1 MKRLFTLIALLVVSG
16 IISPVHAREFPIPKD
31 FVFDGHKD
39 LKQYT
44 PYILPCISWLQ
55 ETPLNEDIEGR
66 AKINF
71 FVLTWLQ
78 INPDLSISLPE
89 YSYKL
94 NGINRDLLYLFLE
107 GWIKYTLETKDTAI
121 VACSMA
127 GLNTMLDYYLAGK
140 AASIGKIEFLD
151 NMALLRKD
159 GRLKGLFDTGHVAK
173 NTFIYLKAPYNRNEF
188 RYEENY
194 FGFHYYTINLLNPRA
209 IKYRYMLDGYYN
221 DWIETTDGSVTY
233 PRLPPG
239 TYTFK
244 VQASM
249 YPDFGNAPESSYS
262 FTIKKPY
269 WMEYWFIALV
279 AGLVVLLI
287 YYIIKQRE
295 KSLKNLA
302 MLQQERVIFEYEHL
316 KSQVNPHFLFN
327 TLNTLANLIAKD
339 QEKAISYTEDL
350 SRLYQQILAYRDNDL
365 ILLSEEI
372 AILDNY
378 ILIQRGRFSDALKL
392 NIDISSTILK
402 TKKIVPMA
410 LQILIENAIKHNVVS
425 ASEPLVI
432 YITTDDLEIVISNK
446 VRPKMSREK
455 GEGLG
460 LVNIKKRYELLT
472 KKTVVYG
479 LQDDEFVV
487 RLPLL

>member
-1 MKRLFTLIALLVVSG
+1 MKRLLTLIALLAITG
-16 IISPVHAREFPIPKD
+16 ILSPVSAREFPIPKD
-31 FVFDGHKD
+31 FVFNGHKD

-44 PYILPCISWLQ
+44 PYVLPCIDWLK
-55 ETPLNEDIEGR
+55 ETPLNEDPNGR

-140 AASIGKIEFLD
+140 ASSVGKIEFLD
-151 NMALLRKD
+151 NMALLRKE
-159 GRLKGLFDTGHVAK
+159 GKLKGLFDTIHSAK
-173 NTFIYLKAPYNRNEF
+173 NTFIYLKAPYTRTEF
-188 RYEENY
+188 KYEENY

-209 IKYRYMLDGYYN
+209 IKYRYMLEGYYN
-221 DWIETTDGSVTY
+221 DWIVTTDGSVTY

-239 TYTFK
+239 TYNFK

-249 YPDFGNAPESSYS
+249 YSDFENAPEATYS
-262 FTIKKPY
+262 FTIQKPY
-269 WMEYWFIALV
+269 WMEYWFITLIV
-279 AGLVVLLI
+279 GLVISLI

-372 AILDNY
+372 AILNNY
-378 ILIQRGRFSDALKL
+378 ILIQKGRFSDALKL

-432 YITTDDLEIVISNK
+432 YITTDEYEIVISNK

-460 LVNIKKRYELLT
+460 LINIKKRYELLT
-472 KKTVVYG
+472 KKTVIYG

>member
-1 MKRLFTLIALLVVSG
+1 
-16 IISPVHAREFPIPKD
+16 
-31 FVFDGHKD
+31 
-39 LKQYT
+39 
-44 PYILPCISWLQ
+44 
-55 ETPLNEDIEGR
+55 
-66 AKINF
+66 
-71 FVLTWLQ
+71 
-78 INPDLSISLPE
+78 
-89 YSYKL
+89 
-94 NGINRDLLYLFLE
+94 
-107 GWIKYTLETKDTAI
+107 
-121 VACSMA
+121 
-127 GLNTMLDYYLAGK
+127 
-140 AASIGKIEFLD
+140 
-151 NMALLRKD
+151 
-159 GRLKGLFDTGHVAK
+159 
-173 NTFIYLKAPYNRNEF
+173 
-188 RYEENY
+188 
-194 FGFHYYTINLLNPRA
+194 
-209 IKYRYMLDGYYN
+209 MLDGYYN
-221 DWIETTDGSVTY
+221 DWIVTTDGSVTY

-249 YPDFGNAPESSYS
+249 YPGFENAPEASYS
-262 FTIKKPY
+262 FTINKPY
-269 WMEYWFIALV
+269 WMEYWFIALI
-279 AGLVVLLI
+279 AGLVVGFI
-287 YYIIKQRE
+287 YYFIKQRE

-378 ILIQRGRFSDALKL
+378 FLIQKGRFSDALKL
-392 NIDISSTILK
+392 NIDISSAILR

-432 YITTDDLEIVISNK
+432 FITTDDQEIVISNK

-472 KKTVVYG
+472 KKTVIYG
-479 LQDDEFVV
+479 LQDDEFIV